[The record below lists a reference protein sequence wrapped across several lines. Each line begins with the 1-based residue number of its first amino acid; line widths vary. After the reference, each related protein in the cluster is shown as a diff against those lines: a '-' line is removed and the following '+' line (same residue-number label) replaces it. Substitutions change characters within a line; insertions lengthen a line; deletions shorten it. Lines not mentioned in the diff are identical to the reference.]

1 MTDYSM
7 QADGSVAVKAETSP
21 KPFKI
26 GDILILKSGGPA
38 MTLTEIENILATC
51 EWFDGD
57 QKHFSSVFPI
67 ACLMIEC
74 SGPDRIEATRE
85 RKFSPSTAPIAAFA
99 NAKAQQ
105 LSSDA
110 GE

>member
-1 MTDYSM
+1 MTDYSI
-7 QADGSVAVKAETSP
+7 QADSNTAVKVETSP

-38 MTLTEIENILATC
+38 MTLTEIENIFATC

-57 QKHFSSVFPI
+57 QRHFSSVFPI

-74 SGPDRIEATRE
+74 SGPDRIEA
-85 RKFSPSTAPIAAFA
+85 ALAAAFA
-99 NAKAQQ
+99 NPKAQQ